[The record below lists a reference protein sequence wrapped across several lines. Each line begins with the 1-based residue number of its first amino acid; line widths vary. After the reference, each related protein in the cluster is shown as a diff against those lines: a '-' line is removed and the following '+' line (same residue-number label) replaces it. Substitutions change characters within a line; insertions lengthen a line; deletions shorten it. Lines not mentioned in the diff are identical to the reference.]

1 MQIAT
6 MLLQIFGGLAIFMY
20 GMELTSDGI
29 QRAAGERF
37 QNALNFM
44 TKNRVMAVLS
54 GAVVTVVVQSSSA
67 TSVMVINFVNA
78 GLLSLTQGIGVIMG
92 ANIGTTLTGWII
104 AAVGVAQFSISS
116 LAVPIFGLGFFMS
129 IWKKRSDSFRSYGK
143 AFMGIA
149 CIFLG
154 LSFIQNSIPKPS
166 PDMLMILQDF
176 SSRGFIAVLVAVLVG
191 AVFTMLINASS
202 ATIAIVIAMASQ
214 GIIDFR
220 MAGALVLGANI
231 GTTMDA
237 FIASLS
243 PSAGTNARRTAWA
256 HILFNVIGTVW
267 VLILYDPFCALVD
280 WLVPGPITPQSIG
293 VHIAMFHTVFNTA
306 NTIVMLPLLNQY
318 AALLKKLV
326 KERPGEAEL
335 HAVYLPQPM
344 MDTPELS
351 LIHARKEI
359 SDMAGIARSMFNR
372 VKSDFE
378 SEPVDFE
385 AELEWFQA
393 KENYVDMMNEEL
405 SKFLIQI
412 TKNDLTERTRNRVGN
427 QLRIITELETMTDE
441 CLSIA
446 FILKKKR
453 SKRLVF
459 EKGSFEALKPFSGLV
474 DEFMIFVSDKL
485 SVGMTEIELGKA
497 SEMED
502 KIDAFKKNLKKM
514 SRNRISGGADVKSE
528 LLYID
533 LIRHVEKIGDCAYAV
548 AEELRNFVR

>member
-1 MQIAT
+1 MQILT
-6 MLLQIFGGLAIFMY
+6 MFLQIFGGLAIFMY

-37 QNALNFM
+37 QKALNFM

-54 GAVVTVVVQSSSA
+54 GAVVTVAVQSSSA

-104 AAVGVAQFSISS
+104 AAVGVAKFSISS

-154 LSFIQNSIPKPS
+154 LGFIQDSIPTPS
-166 PDMLMILQDF
+166 PDMLMVLQNF
-176 SSRGFIAVLVAVLVG
+176 SDRGFIAVIVAVLVG

-202 ATIAIVIAMASQ
+202 ATLAIVIAMASQ

-220 MAGALVLGANI
+220 MAGGLVLGANI

-256 HILFNVIGTVW
+256 HILFNIIGTLW
-267 VLILYDPFCALVD
+267 VLVLYDPFCALVD
-280 WLVPGPITPQSIG
+280 WLVPGPITQQSIG
-293 VHIAMFHTVFNTA
+293 AHIAMFHTAFNTA

-318 AALLKKLV
+318 AAFLKKIV
-326 KERPGEAEL
+326 KDRPGEAEL

-359 SDMAGIARSMFNR
+359 SDMASIARSMFDR
-372 VKSDFE
+372 VKADFE
-378 SEPVDFE
+378 TEPADFD

-412 TKNDLTERTRNRVGN
+412 TQNDLTEKTRNRVGN
-427 QLRIITELETMTDE
+427 QLRIITELESMTDE
-441 CLSIA
+441 CLAIA
-446 FILKKKR
+446 FILKKKHA
-453 SKRLVF
+453 KRLVF
-459 EKGSFEALKPFSGLV
+459 EKGAFEALKPFSGLV
-474 DEFMIFVSDKL
+474 DEFMAFVSEKL
-485 SVGMTEIELGKA
+485 NVGMTEIELGKA

-502 KIDAFKKNLKKM
+502 KIDAFKKNLKKT

-548 AEELRNFVR
+548 AEELRGFVR

>member
-1 MQIAT
+1 MQILT
-6 MLLQIFGGLAIFMY
+6 MFLQIFGGLAIFMY

-44 TKNRVMAVLS
+44 TRNRVMAVLS
-54 GAVVTVVVQSSSA
+54 GAVVTVAVQSSSA

-104 AAVGVAQFSISS
+104 AAVGVAKFSIDA

-154 LSFIQNSIPKPS
+154 LGFIQDAIPTPS
-166 PDMLMILQDF
+166 PDMLMVLQNF
-176 SSRGFIAVLVAVLVG
+176 SNRGFIAVIVAVLVG

-220 MAGALVLGANI
+220 MAGGLVLGANI

-237 FIASLS
+237 FVASLS

-256 HILFNVIGTVW
+256 HILFNIIGTLW
-267 VLILYDPFCALVD
+267 VLVLYDPFCALVD
-280 WLVPGPITPQSIG
+280 WLVPGPITQQSIG
-293 VHIAMFHTVFNTA
+293 THIAMFHTIFNTA

-318 AALLKKLV
+318 AAFMEKIV
-326 KERPGEAEL
+326 KDRPGEAEL

-378 SEPVDFE
+378 TEPADFD

-412 TKNDLTERTRNRVGN
+412 TQNDLTEKTRNRVGN
-427 QLRIITELETMTDE
+427 QLRIITELESMTDE
-441 CLSIA
+441 CLAIA

-453 SKRLVF
+453 AKRLVF
-459 EKGSFEALKPFSGLV
+459 EKGAFEALKPFSGLV
-474 DEFMIFVSDKL
+474 DEFMTFVSEKL
-485 SVGMTEIELGKA
+485 NVGMTEIELGKA

-548 AEELRNFVR
+548 AEELRGFVR